1 MITFIISERND
12 NNIWHTCALIAFLDN
27 RYKQAPLVFYIRAI
41 FVPLFYRFV
50 GEWTDGRQTFA
61 WQKRSRMH
69 ASQSCRKWQ
78 WSRADIS
85 VIRRSMTGLRAHEVA
100 LKTRKCFRSRQ
111 GSFSRMIPHELAR
124 LCEKVKV
131 ERSIVPEGFFIFKG
145 QQLMVDNNCDVSS
158 AYVAILCQF
167 HRYVTISRQE
177 YFGGT
182 LQFFNKTSKKS
193 ISARSI
199 ELCNISNK
207 TQ

>member
-1 MITFIISERND
+1 MAMISRWYFSYSAKYDWTASARS
-12 NNIWHTCALIAFLDN
+12 CAEDT
-27 RYKQAPLVFYIRAI
+27 KVFSLTARI
-41 FVPLFYRFV
+41 VLKDDP
-50 GEWTDGRQTFA
+50 
-61 WQKRSRMH
+61 
-69 ASQSCRKWQ
+69 
-78 WSRADIS
+78 
-85 VIRRSMTGLRAHEVA
+85 A
-100 LKTRKCFRSRQ
+100 LA
-111 GSFSRMIPHELAR
+111 HELAR

-131 ERSIVPEGFFIFKG
+131 ERSIVQEGFFIFKG

-182 LQFFNKTSKKS
+182 LQFFNKTTKKS

-207 TQ
+207 TVALEKLILNPKPQVWSLSCIVN